1 MTRLNMPVLLL
12 GLIVLFGGGTVQAQ
26 VVLDTPRFA
35 LHFDADGTPS
45 QFIEKQTGRNLHA
58 DHRRG
63 QGFVATL
70 QDEAGK
76 KQDVLLRVTD
86 AGGGMLL
93 LSHDLVKVRAVVK
106 ATERYLAIRIKSLEP
121 AKGQEVTA
129 FAFKLLTDG
138 GVNVVPLDYMT
149 QRFRHGTFV
158 GATMPYL
165 WAKSQ
170 GDPLGA
176 FALSAPTDEADDD
189 ETLLHLWVNEGLPH
203 PKVEGEWTIDRARQ
217 WLKDWQ
223 ATFEDQSTMILGASS
238 LEELYRLADKAKAI
252 GMKRVYLHTDAWRGE
267 YWPRHNSF
275 LHVNR
280 DIFPSGEEDF
290 RQFTT
295 YCKKLGL
302 GVAIHVVSCSIAPG
316 DPDYMKPVP
325 DARLATWTR
334 GALVEAV
341 DAKATTLRFWPAPG
355 QIFPKQDDSRETDR
369 RGLTYSYINT
379 RLIQVGNELIEVGKF
394 SQTDGDVWLL
404 EHCRRGFYD
413 TTAAHHDK
421 NALVRGLNRAYGQV
435 FVPDPSG
442 DLLDEVV
449 QRYAD
454 FCNRNGITH
463 MECDGLEI
471 HRSSPWG
478 PSKFAWKLY
487 EQLDHP
493 TSSNTS
499 NGRPLEYHIEYWFNS
514 SREVM
519 ENHPRGGV
527 AGGEGVPLYLHH
539 EDRVATGPYELL
551 LKPTFR
557 LGMGGKSFHL
567 MRPRPMFGVSERLLE
582 EHGLSDYALS
592 LFPKWREAADALSPK
607 QIAAIRGGFG
617 SSERPFSRGDHD
629 RYTHTLLRPA
639 EVQGRTA
646 LVPLRVMQP
655 PGKAAK
661 WGWGQ
666 EFGPIV
672 PRGYIQPGQ
681 AVTLN
686 NPYNAQTPEFVIRVM
701 NALQDEPAERVAPDV
716 EVEQAQGSNILDA
729 YNQSAG
735 QANAAHPLAE
745 ARHIWAADGL
755 EDGMAKRGVVGVRK
769 SFTVEEPETLDSAV
783 LVFHV
788 DDSLAV
794 AVNGKSLRVQ
804 GVSRKALMVD
814 LLPSLQKGRNV
825 LAIQASNG
833 GGPGMV
839 AAAVILTRGN
849 EQRRISSG
857 KDWKAVT
864 DLDRGWQKVDF
875 DESDWP
881 NAADLGAYGTAGWHR
896 RNVEVASFDANLMPK
911 PGQIRPGGNSRVSLE
926 EGVLRVQLDNPS
938 DKPWAD
944 IEQSPSWSKAVN
956 MSSAR
961 GIGMTVTG
969 DGSGAVLIV
978 SVSGSGQRDYPVR
991 LDFKG
996 KRDIV
1001 IPSGEVSF
1009 GSPDWGWTG
1018 KKYSLQYASVRQIKL
1033 GIAYAPP
1040 KTSVDVRV
1048 ENLRIMHEQASQLVD
1063 PVIRLGETEMKIE
1076 GRIPSDTYLWYR
1088 GGDHVTL
1095 HDLNWKQIGKLPINT
1110 NRFIAPHGITDFLL
1124 TNRDAK
1130 NTPWLEYQVVVSAPP
1145 ILLKSKQD

>member
-1 MTRLNMPVLLL
+1 MLVLLL
-12 GLIVLFGGGTVQAQ
+12 GLVLLGGEFVHAQA
-26 VVLDTPRFA
+26 VIDTPRFS
-35 LHFDADGTPS
+35 LRFDAS
-45 QFIEKQTGRNLHA
+45 GRAVELLDKRVGKNLLAHP
-58 DHRRG
+58 REV
-63 QGFVATL
+63 QGFIATIE
-70 QDEAGK
+70 DASSK
-76 KQDVLLRVTD
+76 RQDVLLRVDTD
-86 AGGGMLL
+86 EDGALL
-93 LSHDLVKVRAVVK
+93 LTHEAFKARVAVN
-106 ATERYLAIRIKSLEP
+106 ATDRYLAMRVVSIEP
-121 AKGQEVTA
+121 ARGYGVVGLS
-129 FAFKLLTDG
+129 FKLYRVAGLKVT
-138 GVNVVPLDYMT
+138 PLDYMT
-149 QRFRHGTFV
+149 ERIWRMGWT
-158 GATMPYL
+158 GAAMPYL
-165 WAKSQ
+165 WAESE
-170 GDPLGA
+170 GDPLGT
-176 FALSAPTDEADDD
+176 FALSIPIDEADED
-189 ETLLHLWVNEGLPH
+189 ETLMHLWVSEGLPH

-238 LEELYRLADKAKAI
+238 LEELYRLTDKAKAI
-252 GMKRVYLHTDAWRGE
+252 GMKRVYLHTDVWRGE

-275 LHVNR
+275 LHINR
-280 DIFPSGEEDF
+280 DIFPAGEEDL
-290 RQFTT
+290 RKFTA

-316 DPDYMKPVP
+316 DQDYMKPVP
-325 DARLATWTR
+325 DARLSRWTR
-334 GALVEAV
+334 GTLAEAAE
-341 DAKATTLRFWPAPG
+341 AKATTLYFKPAPG
-355 QIFPKQDDSRETDR
+355 QIFPRVDDSRETDR
-369 RGLTYSYINT
+369 RGLTYSYLDT
-379 RLIQVGNELIEVGKF
+379 RLLRIGNELIEVGKF
-394 SQTDGDVWLL
+394 SQTHDDVWLL
-404 EHCRRGFYD
+404 EHCRRGFYE
-413 TTAAHHDK
+413 TTPAGHLEDAA
-421 NALVRGLNRAYGQV
+421 VSGLYRAYRQV
-435 FVPDPSG
+435 FVPDPST
-442 DLLDEVV
+442 DMLDEIV

-471 HRSSPWG
+471 HRSLPWG

-493 TSSNTS
+493 CSSNTS
-499 NGRPLEYHIEYWFNS
+499 NGRPLEYQIECWFNS

-519 ENHPRGGV
+519 NNHPRGGV
-527 AGGEGVPLYLHH
+527 AGGEGVPLYLHQ

-551 LKPTFR
+551 LKPTYR
-557 LGMGGKSFHL
+557 LSRGGKSFHL
-567 MRPRPMFGVSERLLE
+567 MRPRPMFGVSERLIE

-607 QIAAIRGGFG
+607 QIATIHGGFG

-672 PRGYIQPGQ
+672 PRGYIRPGQ

-686 NPYNAQTPEFVIRVM
+686 NPYHAQTPEFVIRVM
-701 NALQDEPAERVAPDV
+701 NALQDEPVERDAPDV
-716 EVEQAQGSNILDA
+716 EVEQAEGSNILDA

-745 ARHIWAADGL
+745 ARHIWAAGGL

-769 SFTVEEPETLDSAV
+769 SFTVDEPGTLDSAV
-783 LVFHV
+783 LVFQV
-788 DDSLAV
+788 DDSLSV
-794 AVNGKSLRVQ
+794 AVNGKALRVQ
-804 GVSRKALMVD
+804 GTPRKALMVD
-814 LLPSLQKGRNV
+814 LLPCLQKGRNV

-839 AAAVILTRGN
+839 TAAVILTRGN

-864 DLDRGWQKVDF
+864 DLDRGWQKIDF

-911 PGQIRPGGNSRVSLE
+911 PGQVRKAGNNNVTI
-926 EGVLRVQLDNPS
+926 EGNTLRVRINNPG
-938 DKPWAD
+938 KNPLIE
-944 IEQSPSWSKAVN
+944 IEQLPVWAKAVN

-969 DGSGAVLIV
+969 DGSGAVLVV
-978 SVSGSGQRDYPVR
+978 SVAGAGQRDYPIR

-1001 IPSGEVSF
+1001 IPSGEVAF

-1018 KKYSLQYASVRQIKL
+1018 KKYSLQYGSVRQIKL
-1033 GIAYAPP
+1033 GAAYVPANA
-1040 KTSVDVRV
+1040 SVDVRV
-1048 ENLRIMHEQASQLVD
+1048 ENLRILHEQPASLID
-1063 PVIRLGETEMKIE
+1063 PVIRLGDTSMKIQ
-1076 GRIPSDTYLWYR
+1076 GRVPSGTYLWYR
-1088 GGDHVTL
+1088 GGDQVTL
-1095 HDLNWKQIGKLPINT
+1095 HDLNWKQVGKLPILT
-1110 NRFIAPHGITDFLL
+1110 NGFIAPSGPSDFVLEHQE
-1124 TNRDAK
+1124 AK
-1130 NTPWLEYQVVVSAPP
+1130 SQPWLEYQFVVSAPP
-1145 ILLKSKQD
+1145 ISLKSQQD